1 MIITWHGGSC
11 VKIQSG
17 NTIIVT
23 DPYSKEAGLTPPRFS
38 AHIITKSH
46 EHSHIQTNSLGGS
59 PFIIDG
65 PGEYEIGGVHIN
77 GIETRHDNSDGKER
91 GLNTAFVYEI
101 EDMRIA
107 HMGDIGEEKLRGET
121 IEALETIDIL
131 FVPVGGKHTID
142 GTAAKKITDQ
152 IEPRIVI
159 PIHYKI
165 PGAHETLD
173 AVDVFLKEIGAGKTE
188 KMDKLVIKKKDLP
201 QTEETRVIVLSV
213 A

>member
-17 NTIIVT
+17 NMVIVA
-23 DPYSKEAGLTPPRFS
+23 DPYSKEAGLASPRFS
-38 AHIITKSH
+38 AQIVTRSH
-46 EHSHIQTNSLGGS
+46 EHSHLQTDSVGGS
-59 PFIIDG
+59 PFVIDG

-77 GIETRHDNSDGKER
+77 GVETHHDNSNGKER
-91 GLNTAFVYEI
+91 GLNTAFIYEI

-131 FVPVGGKHTID
+131 FVPVGGKHAID
-142 GTAAKKITDQ
+142 GAMAKKITDQ

-159 PIHYKI
+159 PINYKL
-165 PGAHETLD
+165 PKTHEALD
-173 AVDVFLKEIGAGKTE
+173 SVDVFLKEIGAGKAE

-201 QTEETRVIVLSV
+201 QTEETRVVVLSV